1 MNVKIKINNGR
12 ACCTVYPYYA
22 KFTMILIMLL
32 MLSQHFIVHRVLG
45 FRYAANLA
53 WPQRSHNININ
64 TFISSPTHNTISR
77 IRPTTLTLS
86 SSSFNEDGP
95 SPAQKKQE
103 KMMEQPSHEHDVIPI
118 TVLSGFLGR

>member
-12 ACCTVYPYYA
+12 ACSAVYPYYA

-32 MLSQHFIVHRVLG
+32 MLSQRFIVHRVLG

-64 TFISSPTHNTISR
+64 VLSTHNTISR

>member
-1 MNVKIKINNGR
+1 MAEHVLQRSLSLLRKIYND
-12 ACCTVYPYYA
+12 T
-22 KFTMILIMLL
+22 LMLL
-32 MLSQHFIVHRVLG
+32 MLSQRFIVHRVLG

-64 TFISSPTHNTISR
+64 VLSTHNTISR

-95 SPAQKKQE
+95 TPAQKKQE
-103 KMMEQPSHEHDVIPI
+103 KMMEQPPHEENDVIPI